1 MMYFG
6 STSFIVLSSL
16 LLLVSCSYQFMEPP
30 FHSNELVQISET
42 DFGKQ
47 LLSNLDNIPD
57 TEQTK
62 DLKEG
67 LNEESLVYEIS
78 DDFLIQQDHN
88 NEKTGW
94 ELSIL
99 TKNDHHI
106 VMCSL
111 MHDEDG
117 GIEWSHNVEIKK
129 SEDGTIYFSGEQTEL
144 KALALEL
151 SLSGPKLCIAVP
163 YADPSTRDDSKIS
176 KWVGATPESE
186 VVVEK
191 EIIREVPVEVLK
203 KTDGLDENDENEE
216 GGGGTCGSNQNGTM
230 LAGHYAMIA
239 LPFALLCRSR
249 IWRVQKAGKAVKL
262 P

>member
-1 MMYFG
+1 M
-6 STSFIVLSSL
+6 
-16 LLLVSCSYQFMEPP
+16 
-30 FHSNELVQISET
+30 
-42 DFGKQ
+42 
-47 LLSNLDNIPD
+47 SNLDNIPD

-176 KWVGATPESE
+176 KWVGATPEPEVVVEKEIIREVPVEVVKEVIVEVPVE

-262 P
+262 T